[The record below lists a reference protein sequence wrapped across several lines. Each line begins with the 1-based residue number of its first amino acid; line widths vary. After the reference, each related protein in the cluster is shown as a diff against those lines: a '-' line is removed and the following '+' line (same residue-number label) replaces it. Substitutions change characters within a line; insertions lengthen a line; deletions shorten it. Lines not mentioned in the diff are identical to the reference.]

1 MTDVKIVVG
10 ANFGD
15 EGKGLMAD
23 YFCHQAVSQG
33 KKCLNVLTNGG
44 AQRGHTVVTPTG
56 KRHVFKHFGSGT
68 FAGADTYLLK
78 SFILNPMEF
87 IRELNEFRAND
98 YRIPDVFVDPR
109 MPMDNTV

>member
-44 AQRGHTVVTPTG
+44 AQRGHTVVYTDR
-56 KRHVFKHFGSGT
+56 KRHVFKHFSSGICQRGYVT
-68 FAGADTYLLK
+68 EVVHSQPNGVH
-78 SFILNPMEF
+78 P
-87 IRELNEFRAND
+87 
-98 YRIPDVFVDPR
+98 
-109 MPMDNTV
+109 